1 MVILRVRKEVMLL
14 REMGHGYS
22 EGTKRSHVTEGKGVH
37 GYSEGT
43 KRSHVTE
50 GKGGMVILR
59 VRKEVMLLRERGA
72 WL

>member
-50 GKGGMVILR
+50 GKGGHGYI
-59 VRKEVMLLRERGA
+59 EGT
-72 WL
+72 